1 MKALDMQHCGSHY
14 KKLAIQPTEY
24 WKANHLGGDEAA
36 AIKYVSRWR
45 DKGGLDDLY
54 KAQHHLQFVWEDL
67 EYRVRV
73 ADIARLTKAG
83 AGYRDIITPDD
94 YIEANRLP
102 VEEGRVVRYLTVWNH
117 TGASHN
123 LRSAIAS
130 MAELIAKAEDE
141 LAEAAKK

>member
-1 MKALDMQHCGSHY
+1 MRALDMQHCGSHY
-14 KKLAIQPTEY
+14 KRLQIQPTEY

-54 KAQHHLQFVWEDL
+54 KAQHHIQFIWEDGD
-67 EYRVRV
+67 YMRRV
-73 ADIARLTKAG
+73 AGLARLTRA
-83 AGYRDIITPDD
+83 AADYRDVVTPDD

-117 TGASHN
+117 TGATHN
-123 LRSAIAS
+123 LRSAITS
-130 MAELIAKAEDE
+130 MAELIEKAEAE
-141 LAEAAKK
+141 LAEAAK